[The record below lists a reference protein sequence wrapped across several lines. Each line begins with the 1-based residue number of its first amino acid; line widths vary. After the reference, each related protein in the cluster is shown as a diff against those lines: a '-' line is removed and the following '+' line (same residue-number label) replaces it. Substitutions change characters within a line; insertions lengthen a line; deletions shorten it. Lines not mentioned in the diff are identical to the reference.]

1 MENYNVVLECFEKND
16 EPMNATAVA
25 EKTGISVPGVQKIC
39 SKLQEYG
46 IIERNGSKRDGRW
59 VVK

>member
-25 EKTGISVPGVQKIC
+25 EKTGIDKKEEKIY
-39 SKLQEYG
+39 SP
-46 IIERNGSKRDGRW
+46 KRCYW
-59 VVK
+59 QIKK